1 MSTTAISSRK
11 LKQDTSGAKK
21 ASRLAPVIITDRG
34 KPAHVRLSRKAHE
47 KLTGPGT
54 SIVEILAMAELAD
67 FDLHT
72 QRASCARSVSPASPF
87 LCAVSLLKLETGIL
101 RLECRDRI
109 GSWTD
114 SGQP

>member
-34 KPAHVRLSRKAHE
+34 KPAHVRLSRKAYE

-54 SIVEILAMAELAD
+54 SIIEMLAMAELAD

-72 QRASCARSVSPASPF
+72 QRASWARSVSPASPF
-87 LCAVSLLKLETGIL
+87 LCAISLLELETGIL

-109 GSWTD
+109 GSWTH